1 MTFILANLLNTAWF
15 DSKDKLLEETRAQ
28 SDAMKEYNH
37 LILSQMDEKQKA
49 IDDVAR
55 QSDRLEETVALMK
68 KAKGRVLMFNTDLAV
83 HSLLCFILLD

>member
-1 MTFILANLLNTAWF
+1 
-15 DSKDKLLEETRAQ
+15 
-28 SDAMKEYNH
+28 MKEYNH

-68 KAKGRVLMFNTDLAV
+68 RAKGRVLMFNTDLIV
-83 HSLLCFILLD
+83 KSLLCFILLDLPY